1 MKAVCPQGHELEL
14 ADPNT
19 GESQLV
25 GVDTDGVHLFAPVE
39 HDQVVVRCS
48 AEVVRTNPDN
58 STFRDVCGEVFTVE
72 VAQ

>member
-19 GESQLV
+19 GVPQLV
-25 GVDTDGVHLFAPVE
+25 GVVDCVEQFAPVE
-39 HDQVVVRCS
+39 HADIVVRCS
-48 AEVVRTNPDN
+48 AEVVRANPDN